1 MRSREKPGGRGT
13 KGGRVEEQRRE
24 GRSDVGEPKRGGIN
38 WEAELPMALN
48 QLAPFPGSLSGIREA
63 LREAGK

>member
-24 GRSDVGEPKRGGIN
+24 GRNDVGEPKKGRDKLGGR
-38 WEAELPMALN
+38 
-48 QLAPFPGSLSGIREA
+48 APNGLEPAGSIPWQPQWN
-63 LREAGK
+63 